1 MTSIMNWKKC
11 EQEFIRKVFPDK
23 EKVKSLI
30 EIAESRLKFVK
41 SFEITKETA
50 SFVIENYYEIIKE
63 LLTALLLK
71 NGLRSKNHQCLIS
84 YFYKEHQDYE
94 FEANLIQ
101 QMSFLR
107 NRLEYYGELIDKSFL
122 DKNQAEIEKLIKLLN
137 SLV

>member
-84 YFYKEHQDYE
+84 YFYKEHPDYE